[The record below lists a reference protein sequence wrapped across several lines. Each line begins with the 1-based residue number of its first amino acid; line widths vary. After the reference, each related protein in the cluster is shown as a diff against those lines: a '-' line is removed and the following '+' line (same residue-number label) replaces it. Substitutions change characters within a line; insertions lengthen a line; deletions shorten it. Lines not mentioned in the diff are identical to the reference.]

1 MRQFDEVYVIVCHWP
16 SRRGGSYLRE
26 GTARFCKHFT
36 DSILADQPNAK
47 IIVMGDLNDDPISPS
62 VKNVMQAKF
71 SKDQVQKQQFFNPSY
86 ELYRKGLGTLA
97 WNDAWNLFDQILVSE
112 GLLQNSDG
120 YKFFKYDRFYKS
132 FLVNQAGNWKG
143 YPFRTYVAGKYQG
156 GFSDHLPVC
165 VYLVKKK

>member
-1 MRQFDEVYVIVCHWP
+1 
-16 SRRGGSYLRE
+16 
-26 GTARFCKHFT
+26 
-36 DSILADQPNAK
+36 
-47 IIVMGDLNDDPISPS
+47 
-62 VKNVMQAKF
+62 MQAKF